1 MFLASGPTMGMAL
14 LDKDFKVLEW
24 VKPGVYFPSWPM
36 YAQVFF
42 YKGKR
47 LLAYQHVKTAPIEN
61 FQYILDISA
70 DTTTLSAF
78 KNIGKKT
85 AVDRIIYSVSL
96 GNISNG
102 NASVSM
108 DMLTN
113 DAGNLLSFNYS
124 AGNGFLLQKLGDV
137 ASNTKEYDLSAFKMY
152 PNPAADFLS
161 LEAES
166 LIRQVVI
173 SDLNTRTI
181 RRISLNNYKGTID
194 IGGLHQGM
202 YLISIETDKGIF
214 TQKLM
219 IQK

>member
-1 MFLASGPTMGMAL
+1 
-14 LDKDFKVLEW
+14 
-24 VKPGVYFPSWPM
+24 
-36 YAQVFF
+36 
-42 YKGKR
+42 
-47 LLAYQHVKTAPIEN
+47 
-61 FQYILDISA
+61 
-70 DTTTLSAF
+70 
-78 KNIGKKT
+78 
-85 AVDRIIYSVSL
+85 
-96 GNISNG
+96 
-102 NASVSM
+102 M